1 MNMPKIERV
10 STPTKESPVT
20 VSLFAQVQASLRDD
34 ILGNRLLPGAK
45 LPSEAA
51 LEASFGVSR
60 ITVRQALSA
69 LHAEGLIKK
78 VNGKGSFVT
87 QPDKEPRLGPLTG
100 FYQHMRTR
108 GEVARGKTLSVREVK
123 ASMAAAEALHVA
135 PDTTLLSATLLRFVN
150 DVPLA
155 YGVMQAEP
163 ALTRA
168 LLAHDLNVNDVMV
181 VLESNLGYRLMSSHI
196 EAGAVVAGKVRGRLL
211 EVDEN
216 APLLRIRFTPHDA
229 TGKPLVFS
237 EIYFRADRF
246 TYKAILNR

>member
-1 MNMPKIERV
+1 
-10 STPTKESPVT
+10 
-20 VSLFAQVQASLRDD
+20 
-34 ILGNRLLPGAK
+34 
-45 LPSEAA
+45 
-51 LEASFGVSR
+51 
-60 ITVRQALSA
+60 
-69 LHAEGLIKK
+69 
-78 VNGKGSFVT
+78 
-87 QPDKEPRLGPLTG
+87 
-100 FYQHMRTR
+100 MRTR

-135 PDTTLLSATLLRFVN
+135 PDTTLLSASLLRFVN

-181 VLESNLGYRLMSSHI
+181 VLESNLGYRLMSSQI

-237 EIYFRADRF
+237 EMYFRADRF